1 MSRVRILSI
10 GVDKVTM
17 REAVDRC
24 LAFIDQGTPHLVVT
38 PNAEIAYAASKD
50 PELEALINSADLVIP
65 DGIGIVMASRLMGDP
80 VPEKVGGADLST
92 NLLRALDARKQ
103 GRVFL
108 FGTKPEVVAEAA
120 RRIGQQYP
128 GVTVAGYR
136 DGFFTPEDEPAILAQ
151 IKAAQPDVLFV
162 ALGSPRQERWLRKYL
177 PETGAKVGIG
187 VGGTIDVWAGAVPRA
202 PKWMI
207 KANLEWLFRI
217 VKLGRYSRSLPPLFK
232 FVLAVVGTR
241 MRGR

>member
-17 REAVDRC
+17 SEAVDRC
-24 LAFIDQGTPHLVVT
+24 LAFIDEGTPRLVVT

-50 PELEALINSADLVIP
+50 PELAAIINGADLVIP
-65 DGIGIVMASRLMGDP
+65 DGIGVVMASRIMGDP
-80 VPEKVGGADLST
+80 LPEKVGGADLST
-92 NLLRALDARKQ
+92 NLLQALSARRK
-103 GRVFL
+103 GSVFL
-108 FGTKPEVVAEAA
+108 LGTKPEVVAEAA
-120 RRIGQQYP
+120 RRIARDYP

-136 DGFFTPEDEPAILAQ
+136 DGFFKPEDEPAIVAQ
-151 IKAAQPDVLFV
+151 IRAAQADVLFV
-162 ALGSPRQERWLRKYL
+162 ALGSPKQERWLHKHL
-177 PETGAKVGIG
+177 PHLGVKVGIG

-202 PKWMI
+202 PRWMQR
-207 KANLEWLFRI
+207 ANLEWLFRI

-232 FVLAVVGTR
+232 FVLAVVGKR